1 MDEENNHNNLIE
13 DNRGKSDIK
22 ETEKLIEER
31 KKKLI
36 HFLKNKQ
43 LWVIGVLVIAII
55 LGVYIRSLP
64 MSNHTSGAISSFWS
78 FIFHG
83 EGFFGGT
90 PGLWDITTNDW
101 TLGPDLDP
109 WLFTRYAK
117 TIIDS
122 GSLPKIDTFRNVPLG
137 YDPSF
142 ETRLLPYMI
151 VWTYYLVNLFGNYS
165 VNFAAAI
172 FPVIMFALTIIS
184 FFLFVRE
191 IFIRKDKKTILKAN
205 LISLISTFFMVVIPT
220 FLSRTLAGIPE
231 KESAGFFFMFLSFYL
246 FLKAWKSEKMRYSIM
261 LGSLAG
267 ISTALMGLIWGGS
280 VYIFVAIGVATLLAF
295 ILNKASKKEAIAYGL
310 WLILSIFLLIFF
322 SNRYNLSG
330 MLTSTSNLISIFVLF
345 VIIIH
350 MLLWKTKLSKY
361 FESYSKKIPNNIISI
376 IIAIFWGIVLVSVVF
391 GINFIPD
398 KISGLIE
405 TFITPTTGRWSI
417 TVAENRQPYFT
428 EWAASFG
435 PFLKNI
441 PILFWLFFISSI
453 ILFKDMLKP
462 LLKKDAW
469 ILTGLYI
476 LFFLGLVFS
485 RYASHPSV
493 LDGEGFISRLFYFGS
508 AFLLIGTFIYYY
520 IKYYRQELKKFE
532 EIDYEYLF
540 FFSIF
545 ILTLFT
551 ARSAVRL
558 IMVLGPIS
566 VILIGYLI
574 ITTITKF
581 QQTKDETGKIGFGAL
596 VILVLLLSFF
606 IFFGNPV
613 TKTPGFYQQIKV
625 EAYSMVPSYYN
636 QQWQKA
642 MNWTRI
648 ETPTDSVFA
657 HWWDYGYW
665 LQSIGD
671 RATVLD
677 GGNAISFWNY
687 YMGRLVLTGD
697 NQNDALEFL
706 YNHDA
711 TYLLI
716 DSSDIGK
723 YGAFSSIGS
732 NENYDRYSWIGN
744 FLLDEK
750 QTQETNNQTLL
761 VYTGGIALDEDLTI
775 NESGKEV
782 FLPGQQAGVGAII
795 IPIKNDNKTQEFLQP
810 YAIMIYQNKQYKINL
825 RYLANSNQ
833 FIDFGSGIEATA
845 YLFPKLINSEQGIS
859 SNPIGS
865 IMFLSPR
872 LMRSML
878 IQKYILNDPFK
889 KFTNFKLVHTEQNL
903 IIEDLNSRGNM
914 NLPEFIYYQGIQG
927 PIKIWEI
934 EYNGDEKIKQEYLD
948 TDASKYLSWK
958 L

>member
-1 MDEENNHNNLIE
+1 MDEQNIIE
-13 DNRGKSDIK
+13 DTRGKSNIE
-22 ETEKLIEER
+22 ETEKLVEER

-36 HFLKNKQ
+36 YFLKNKQ
-43 LWVIGVLVIAII
+43 LWIVGVLIIAII
-55 LGVYIRSLP
+55 LGVYIRSMP
-64 MSNHTSGAISSFWS
+64 MQDHNPNVAGNQ
-78 FIFHG
+78 
-83 EGFFGGT
+83 

-117 TIIDS
+117 IIVDN
-122 GSLPKIDTFRNVPLG
+122 GSLPRIDTFRNVPLG
-137 YDPSF
+137 FDTSI
-142 ETRLLPYMI
+142 ETQLLPYMI
-151 VWTYYLVNLFGNYS
+151 AWTYYLVNLFGDYS
-165 VNFAAAI
+165 INFAAAI
-172 FPVIMFALTIIS
+172 FPVLMFALTIIS

-191 IFIRKDKKTILKAN
+191 IFIRKINDKKEDNKNKLKAN
-205 LISLISTFFMVVIPT
+205 LISLIATFFMIVIPV

-231 KESAGFFFMFLSFYL
+231 KESAGFFFMFLTFYL
-246 FLKAWKSEKMRYSIM
+246 FLKALKSEKIRYSAI
-261 LGSLAG
+261 LGGLAG
-267 ISTALMGLIWGGS
+267 ISTVAMGFIWGGV

-295 ILNKASKKEAIAYGL
+295 ILNKVSKKEAIVYAI
-310 WLILSIFLLIFF
+310 WLVVSALLLIMTG
-322 SNRYNLSG
+322 RYNLSG
-330 MLTSTSNLISIFVLF
+330 FLTSTSNLISVFVLF
-345 VIIIH
+345 AIIVHII
-350 MLLWKTKLSKY
+350 LWKTRISKY
-361 FESYSKKIPNNIISI
+361 LEIYSKKIPKNIISI
-376 IIAIFWGIVLVSVVF
+376 IISVLLGVVLLSIIF
-391 GINFIPD
+391 GIGFIPN

-405 TFITPTTGRWSI
+405 IFIKPATGRWNT

-428 EWAASFG
+428 EWGASFG

-441 PILFWLFFISSI
+441 PILFWLFFIGSV
-453 ILFKDMLKP
+453 ILFKEMLKP

-476 LFFLGLVFS
+476 LFFCGLVFS
-485 RYASHPSV
+485 RYAPHPYI

-508 AFLLIGTFIYYY
+508 ALLLIGTLIYYY
-520 IKYYRQELKKFE
+520 IIYYKQGLRKFE

-574 ITTITKF
+574 ITIITKF
-581 QQTKDETGKIGFGAL
+581 KQTKDETGKIIIGAL
-596 VILVLLLSFF
+596 IVLILLLSFF

-613 TKTPGFYQQIKV
+613 TKTPGFYQQIKS

-642 MNWTRI
+642 MNWVRT
-648 ETPTDSVFA
+648 ETPTNSVFA

-665 LQSIGD
+665 VQSIGD

-677 GGNAISFWNY
+677 GGNAMVYWNY
-687 YMGRLVLTGD
+687 LMGRLVLTGD
-697 NQNDALEFL
+697 NQKEALEFL
-706 YNHDA
+706 YNHNA

-723 YGAFSSIGS
+723 YGAFASIGS
-732 NENYDRYSWIGN
+732 DENYDRYSWIGT

-761 VYTGGIALDEDLTI
+761 VYTGGVALDEDLTI

-795 IPIKNDNKTQEFLQP
+795 IPIKNNNNTQEFLQP
-810 YAIMIYQNKQYKINL
+810 YAIMVYQNKQYKVNL

-833 FIDFGSGIEATA
+833 FIDYDSGIEATA
-845 YLFPKLINSEQGIS
+845 FVFPKLTNSGQGIS

-865 IMFLSPR
+865 MMFLSPR
-872 LMRSML
+872 LMRGFL
-878 IQKYILNDPFK
+878 TQKYILNDPFK
-889 KFTNFKLVHTEQNL
+889 KFTNFKQVHTEQNL

-914 NLPEFIYYQGIQG
+914 NLPEFVYYQGVQG

-934 EYNGDEKIKQEYLD
+934 EYTGDEKIKEEYRD
-948 TDASKYLSWK
+948 TDYSKYISWK

>member
-1 MDEENNHNNLIE
+1 MNEENIIE
-13 DNRGKSDIK
+13 DNRGKANIG
-22 ETEKLIEER
+22 ETEKLVEER

-36 HFLKNKQ
+36 YFLKNKQ
-43 LWVIGVLVIAII
+43 LWVIGVLIIAII
-55 LGVYIRSLP
+55 FGIYIRSMP
-64 MSNHTSGAISSFWS
+64 MQD
-78 FIFHG
+78 HG
-83 EGFFGGT
+83 GN

-117 TIIDS
+117 IILDN

-137 YDPSF
+137 FDTSI
-142 ETRLLPYMI
+142 ETKLLPYMI
-151 VWTYYLVNLFGNYS
+151 VWTYYLVNLFGDYS
-165 VNFAAAI
+165 INFAAAI

-191 IFIRKDKKTILKAN
+191 VFIRKINDKKEDNKNKLKAN
-205 LISLISTFFMVVIPT
+205 LISLISTFFMIVIPV

-231 KESAGFFFMFLSFYL
+231 KESAGFFFMFLTFYL
-246 FLKAWKSEKMRYSIM
+246 FLKAWKSEKIRYSMIF
-261 LGSLAG
+261 GSLAG
-267 ISTALMGLIWGGS
+267 ISTAAMGLIWGGS

-295 ILNKASKKEAIAYGL
+295 ILNKISKKESIAYGF
-310 WLILSIFLLIFF
+310 WLGVSIILLSFF
-322 SNRYNLSG
+322 SNKYKLSG
-330 MLTSTSNLISIFVLF
+330 FLTSTSNLISAFVLF

-350 MLLWKTKLSKY
+350 ILLWKTRTSKY
-361 FESYSKKIPNNIISI
+361 FENYSKKIPKNIISI
-376 IIAIFWGIVLVSVVF
+376 IISILLGAFLISIIF

-398 KISGLIE
+398 KFSGLIK
-405 TFITPTTGRWSI
+405 TFIKPVTGRWNI

-441 PILFWLFFISSI
+441 PILFWLFFIGSV
-453 ILFKDMLKP
+453 ILFKEMLKP
-462 LLKKDAW
+462 LLKKDVW
-469 ILTGLYI
+469 ILTCLYI
-476 LFFLGLVFS
+476 FFFLGLVFS
-485 RYASHPSV
+485 RYAPHPYI

-508 AFLLIGTFIYYY
+508 ALLLIGTLIYYY
-520 IKYYRQELKKFE
+520 ISYYKQGLRKFE

-545 ILTLFT
+545 ALTLFT

-566 VILIGYLI
+566 VILVGYLI
-574 ITTITKF
+574 IAAITKF
-581 QQTKDETGKIGFGAL
+581 KQTKDETGKILMGGL
-596 VILVLLLSFF
+596 IILILLLSFF
-606 IFFGNPV
+606 MFFGNPV
-613 TKTPGFYQQIKV
+613 TKAPGFYQEIKSG
-625 EAYSMVPSYYN
+625 AYNMVPSYYN

-642 MNWTRI
+642 MNWTRT
-648 ETPTDSVFA
+648 ETPANSVFA

-665 LQSIGD
+665 VQSLGD

-697 NQNDALEFL
+697 NQKDALEFL
-706 YNHDA
+706 YVHNA
-711 TYLLI
+711 THLLI

-723 YGAFSSIGS
+723 YGAFASIGS
-732 NENYDRYSWIGN
+732 DENYDRYSWIGN

-750 QTQETNNQTLL
+750 QTQETNNKTLL
-761 VYTGGIALDEDLTI
+761 VYTGGTALDEDLTI
-775 NESGKEV
+775 NESGKEI
-782 FLPGQQAGVGAII
+782 FLPGQQTGVGAII
-795 IPIKNDNKTQEFLQP
+795 IPLKNNNNTQEFLQP
-810 YAIMIYQNKQYKINL
+810 YAVLVYQGKQYNVNL
-825 RYLANSNQ
+825 RYLSVYGE
-833 FIDFGSGIEATA
+833 FMDFGSGIEATA
-845 YLFPKLINSEQGIS
+845 FVFPQLINSGQGIS

-865 IMFLSPR
+865 AMFLSPR
-872 LMRSML
+872 LMRGFL
-878 IQKYILNDPFK
+878 VQKYILNDPFK

-914 NLPEFIYYQGIQG
+914 NLPEFVYYQGIQG

-934 EYNGDEKIKQEYLD
+934 EYTGNEEIKQEYLD
-948 TDASKYLSWK
+948 TDASKYLSWD

>member
-1 MDEENNHNNLIE
+1 MDEQNIIE
-13 DNRGKSDIK
+13 DTRGKSNIE
-22 ETEKLIEER
+22 ETEKLVEER
-31 KKKLI
+31 KKKLVY
-36 HFLKNKQ
+36 FLKNKQ
-43 LWVIGVLVIAII
+43 LWVIGVLIIAVI
-55 LGVYIRSLP
+55 LGVYIRSMP
-64 MSNHTSGAISSFWS
+64 MQDHNPNVAGNQ
-78 FIFHG
+78 
-83 EGFFGGT
+83 

-109 WLFTRYAK
+109 WLFTRQAK
-117 TIIDS
+117 TIVEN
-122 GSLPKIDTFRNVPLG
+122 GSLPEIDYMRNVPLG
-137 YDPSF
+137 F
-142 ETRLLPYMI
+142 NNAAETKLLPYMI
-151 VWTYYLVNLFGNYS
+151 VWTYYLVNLLGDYS
-165 VNFAAAI
+165 INLAAAI
-172 FPVIMFALTIIS
+172 FPVMMFALTIIA

-191 IFIRKDKKTILKAN
+191 IFIRKDKKTILRAN
-205 LISLISTFFMVVIPT
+205 LISIIATFFMIIVPV

-231 KESAGFFFMFLSFYL
+231 KESAGFFFMFLTFYL
-246 FLKAWKSEKMRYSIM
+246 FLKAWKSERIRYSIF
-261 LGSLAG
+261 LSIFAA
-267 ISTALMGLIWGGS
+267 ISTAAMGLIWGG
-280 VYIFVAIGVATLLAF
+280 VIYVFVAIGVATLLAF
-295 ILNKASKKEAIAYGL
+295 ILNKISKKEAIMYGF
-310 WLILSIFLLIFF
+310 WLGTSILLLIFF

-330 MLTSTSNLISIFVLF
+330 FLTTTSNLISIFVLF
-345 VIIIH
+345 VIVIH
-350 MLLWKTKLSKY
+350 SVLWKTKISKY
-361 FESYSKKIPNNIISI
+361 LDSYSKKIPKNIISI
-376 IIAIFWGIVLVSVVF
+376 IVSVLLGAFLVSIIF
-391 GINFIPD
+391 GINFIPN

-405 TFITPTTGRWSI
+405 TFIKPVTGRWNV

-428 EWAASFG
+428 EWRASFG
-435 PFLKNI
+435 PFLKNV
-441 PILFWLFFISSI
+441 PILFWLFFIGSI
-453 ILFKDMLKP
+453 ILFKEMLKP

-469 ILTGLYI
+469 ILTCLYI

-485 RYASHPSV
+485 RYAPHPSI
-493 LDGEGFISRLFYFGS
+493 LDGEGFISRLFYFSS
-508 AFLLIGTFIYYY
+508 AFLLTGALIYYY
-520 IKYYRQELKKFE
+520 ITYHKQGLKKFE

-574 ITTITKF
+574 ITIITKF
-581 QQTKDETGKIGFGAL
+581 KQTKDETGKIIIGAL
-596 VILVLLLSFF
+596 IVLILLLSFF

-613 TKTPGFYQQIKV
+613 TKTPGFYQQIKS

-642 MNWTRI
+642 MNWVRT
-648 ETPTDSVFA
+648 ETPTNSVFA

-665 LQSIGD
+665 VQSIGD

-677 GGNAISFWNY
+677 GGNAMVYWNY
-687 YMGRLVLTGD
+687 LMGRLVLTGD
-697 NQNDALEFL
+697 NQKEALEFL
-706 YNHDA
+706 YNHNA

-723 YGAFSSIGS
+723 YGAFASIGS
-732 NENYDRYSWIGN
+732 DENYDRYSWIGT

-761 VYTGGIALDEDLTI
+761 VYTGGVALDEDLTI

-795 IPIKNDNKTQEFLQP
+795 IPIKNNNNTQEFLQP
-810 YAIMIYQNKQYKINL
+810 YAIMVYQNKQYKVNL

-833 FIDFGSGIEATA
+833 FIDYDSGIEATA
-845 YLFPKLINSEQGIS
+845 FVFPKLTNSGQGIS

-865 IMFLSPR
+865 MMFLSPR
-872 LMRSML
+872 LMRGFL
-878 IQKYILNDPFK
+878 TQKYILDDPFK
-889 KFTNFKLVHTEQNL
+889 KFQNFKLVHTEQNL
-903 IIEDLNSRGNM
+903 IIEDLNTRGNM
-914 NLPEFIYYQGIQG
+914 NLPDFIYYQGIQG

-934 EYNGDEKIKQEYLD
+934 EYTGDEKIKEEYRD
-948 TDASKYLSWK
+948 TDYSKYISWK

>member
-1 MDEENNHNNLIE
+1 MDEENQIIE
-13 DNRGKSDIK
+13 DNRGKADLE
-22 ETEKLIEER
+22 ETEKLVEER

-36 HFLKNKQ
+36 YFLKNKQ
-43 LWVIGVLVIAII
+43 LWVIGVLIIAII

-64 MSNHTSGAISSFWS
+64 MSNHTGNAVPTVWS

-83 EGFFGGT
+83 DTFFGGT

-109 WLFTRYAK
+109 WLFTRQAK
-117 TIIDS
+117 VIVNE
-122 GSLPKIDTFRNVPLG
+122 GSLPVIDHMRFVPLG
-137 YDPSF
+137 WNNAA

-151 VWTYYLVNLFGNYS
+151 AWTYYLVNLFGHYS
-165 VNFAAAI
+165 TNFAAAI

-205 LISLISTFFMVVIPT
+205 LISLIATFFMIVIPV

-231 KESAGFFFMFLSFYL
+231 KESAAFFFMFLTFYL
-246 FLKAWKSEKMRYSIM
+246 FIRAWKSNKIQTILI
-261 LGSLAG
+261 LGILVG
-267 ISTALMGLIWGGS
+267 IATASMGLIWGGVTY
-280 VYIFVAIGVATLLAF
+280 VYVTIGIASFLAL
-295 ILNKASKKEAIAYGL
+295 ILNKISKKQGIVYGL
-310 WLILSIFLLIFF
+310 WLIVSVSILNIFSMRYTLLGF
-322 SNRYNLSG
+322 
-330 MLTSTSNLISIFVLF
+330 LTSTSSLIGVFVF
-345 VIIIH
+345 FAIIVHAI
-350 MLLWKTKLSKY
+350 LWKTKLIRY
-361 FESYSKKIPNNIISI
+361 FESYSKKIPKNLISI
-376 IIAIFWGIVLVSVVF
+376 IITILIGVISLSIIF
-391 GINFIPD
+391 GINFIPS
-398 KISGLIE
+398 KISGLID
-405 TFITPTTGRWSI
+405 TFIKPVVGRFI
-417 TVAENRQPYFT
+417 TTVAENRQPYFT
-428 EWAASFG
+428 EWGASFG

-441 PILFWLFFISSI
+441 PVLFWLFFISSI
-453 ILFKDMLKP
+453 ILFKEMLKP

-485 RYASHPSV
+485 RYAPHPYI
-493 LDGEGFISRLFYFGS
+493 LDGEGFVSRLLYFGS
-508 AFLLIGTFIYYY
+508 ALLLIGALIYYY
-520 IKYYRQELKKFE
+520 MVYYKQGLKKFE
-532 EIDYEYLF
+532 EIDFEYLF

-566 VILIGYLI
+566 VILVGYLI
-574 ITTITKF
+574 VTTIAKF
-581 QQTKDETGKIGFGAL
+581 KQTKDETGKIVMGVL
-596 VILVLLLSFF
+596 IVLVLLLSFF
-606 IFFGNPV
+606 VFFGNPV
-613 TKTPGFYQQIKV
+613 TKTSGFYQQIKI

-642 MNWTRI
+642 MNWIRT
-648 ETPTDSVFA
+648 ETPINAVFA

-665 LQSIGD
+665 IQSIGN

-677 GGNAISFWNY
+677 GGNPFGYWNY
-687 YMGRLVLTGD
+687 LMGRLVLTGD
-697 NQNDALEFL
+697 NQKDALEFL
-706 YNHDA
+706 YAHNA
-711 TYLLI
+711 THLLI

-723 YGAFSSIGS
+723 YGAFASIGS
-732 NENYDRYSWIGN
+732 DENYDRYSWVGN

-782 FLPGQQAGVGAII
+782 SLPGQQTGVGAII
-795 IPIKNDNKTQEFLQP
+795 IPLKNNNNTQEFLQP
-810 YAIMIYQNKQYKINL
+810 YAIMVYQNKQYKINL

-833 FIDFGSGIEATA
+833 FMDFGSGIEATA
-845 YLFPKLINSEQGIS
+845 FVFPKLINSGQGVS

-872 LMRSML
+872 LMRGML
-878 IQKYILNDPFK
+878 SQIYILNDPFN
-889 KFTNFKLVHTEQNL
+889 KFPNFKLVHTEQNL
-903 IIEDLNSRGNM
+903 IVEDLNSRGNM
-914 NLPEFIYYQGIQG
+914 NLPEFVYYQGIQG

-934 EYNGDEKIKQEYLD
+934 QYTGNEKIKQEYLD
-948 TDASKYLSWK
+948 TDVSKYLSWT